1 MNSFWAQYY
10 TTFYDQNELVYD
22 AYTRSNESYRFV
34 RHLED
39 AYEWSFWWQF
49 SIKALREQRIN

>member
-22 AYTRSNESYRFV
+22 AYTRSNE
-34 RHLED
+34 L
-39 AYEWSFWWQF
+39 
-49 SIKALREQRIN
+49 L